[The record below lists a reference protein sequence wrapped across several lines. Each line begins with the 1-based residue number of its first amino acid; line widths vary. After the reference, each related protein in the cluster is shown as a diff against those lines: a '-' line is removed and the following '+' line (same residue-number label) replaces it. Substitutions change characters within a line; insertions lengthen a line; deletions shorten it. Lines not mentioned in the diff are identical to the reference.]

1 MSSSSLAIGDFPLMN
16 LLPALLIAFAVG
28 LLAERLSWLRP
39 HAAWA
44 AALVGGL
51 PLWAGGPTAALAVI
65 FLVALGSIASRL
77 NPGSSDRSGRTAFQV
92 LANGLPAALGMA
104 LGSPIFFAAALA
116 TAAADTLAT
125 EVGSRGRW
133 AWHPLKGRVE
143 TGTNAAVSG
152 PGTLALVLGAGLFA
166 PWAWGLGVPAGA
178 VVLGGIAGAL
188 ADTLLGLLEDRFE
201 WWSNDL
207 TNLLATATG
216 GWVALW
222 LA

>member
-1 MSSSSLAIGDFPLMN
+1 MK
-16 LLPALLIAFAVG
+16 LLLALLTAFAVG
-28 LLAERLSWLRP
+28 LLAERLGWLKP
-39 HAAWA
+39 NAAWA

-65 FLVALGSIASRL
+65 FLVSLGSIAARL
-77 NPGSSDRSGRTAFQV
+77 NPKSRDRSGRTALQV

-104 LGSPIFFAAALA
+104 LGSPVFFLAALA
-116 TAAADTLAT
+116 AAAADTLAT

-152 PGTLALVLGAGLFA
+152 PGTLALLLGAGLFA

-188 ADTLLGLLEDRFE
+188 ADTLLGLLEDRYRG
-201 WWSNDL
+201 WSNDL
-207 TNLLATATG
+207 TNLLASTLG
-216 GWVALW
+216 GLVALG